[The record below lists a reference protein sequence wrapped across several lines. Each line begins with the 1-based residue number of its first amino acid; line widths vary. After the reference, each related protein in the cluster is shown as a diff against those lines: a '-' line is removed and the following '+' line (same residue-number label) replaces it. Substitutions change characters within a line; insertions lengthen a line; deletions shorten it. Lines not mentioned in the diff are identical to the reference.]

1 MSDMHCPYCNAEN
14 EVCHDDGA
22 GYAEDQLH
30 EHTCYQCEKNF
41 VFKTSVSFYS
51 DPYKADCL
59 NGSEHRLE
67 MSITT
72 PKRYSKM
79 RCKDCDYQR
88 KPTEQEFEESKNL
101 LKELL

>member
-41 VFKTSVSFYS
+41 VFKTSVSFYY

-59 NGSEHRLE
+59 NGGQHVWAMWHTSW
-67 MSITT
+67 INDG
-72 PKRYSKM
+72 KRHQYRYCS
-79 RCKDCDYQR
+79 RCDR
-88 KPTEQEFEESKNL
+88 EESRIL
-101 LKELL
+101 EIKEAE